1 MEIND
6 STTTDIAAAALAVL
20 EGKVDEAALSA
31 KKRLDMY
38 KKDYGIDAHGMK
50 DAKEAEKV
58 IRFMF
63 TTQKD
68 LMPEQMKAL
77 VDAGFFKEGIKQNEK
92 LRRTTANTFGNNAW
106 IQEFDYKAFMK
117 KNLKEEAELD
127 EARKYKTPSAAE
139 VKADKKKDS
148 EGASKASSVKKKQ
161 YSGMMGKVKEEEE
174 EEETTSEVAEPE
186 AQGEKDFKAKHVI
199 KKSGEKEDGT
209 VVKEKESV
217 CESCGKVH
225 EGACSEEVDESVMS
239 DFHQMV
245 KEKMPAE
252 KIAKELG
259 IDVKTVKKL
268 MKGMNEE
275 SDKQKKYQAFFKKA
289 LKKFGVDSPQD
300 LEKDKRAEFFDY
312 VDANY
317 EADNETD

>member
-1 MEIND
+1 MKIND

-20 EGKVDEAALSA
+20 EGKV
-31 KKRLDMY
+31 
-38 KKDYGIDAHGMK
+38 
-50 DAKEAEKV
+50 
-58 IRFMF
+58 
-63 TTQKD
+63 
-68 LMPEQMKAL
+68 
-77 VDAGFFKEGIKQNEK
+77 
-92 LRRTTANTFGNNAW
+92 
-106 IQEFDYKAFMK
+106 
-117 KNLKEEAELD
+117 D

-174 EEETTSEVAEPE
+174 EEEEETTSEVAEPR
-186 AQGEKDFKAKHVI
+186 AKGEKDFKDRHII

-209 VVKEKESV
+209 VVKEKEAV

-245 KEKMPAE
+245 KEKKPAE

-259 IDVKTVKKL
+259 LDVKTVKKL

-275 SDKQKKYQAFFKKA
+275 SDKQKKYQAFFQKA

-300 LEKDKRAEFFDY
+300 LEKEKRAEFFDY